1 MEEEYKEPL
10 VTEQPQTR
18 PAKPNCCESFK
29 ELAGI
34 KEKWQLTVVL
44 LIKFFESFAYFIIS
58 SVFTLYLT
66 DQFAISD
73 LDAGIYY
80 ATYNFLTAGYGIL
93 LGQVIDRLGV
103 KTSLAIAVS
112 LAITGRL
119 LIFLANSEVF
129 FIVLMFSALAIGTS
143 VVIPALQIAIKR
155 ITTPVTRP
163 AAFSLFYIFMNLAAM
178 TSGWIIDALRS
189 RFPRNPDN
197 SLTGPWWDLGLV
209 SFQFT
214 YERAVILTSF
224 SVSLGMIPAVFCC
237 LKST

>member
-1 MEEEYKEPL
+1 M
-10 VTEQPQTR
+10 
-18 PAKPNCCESFK
+18 
-29 ELAGI
+29 
-34 KEKWQLTVVL
+34 L

-66 DQFAISD
+66 DQFTISD

-112 LAITGRL
+112 LCITGRF
-119 LIFLANSEVF
+119 LIFLVNSGVVF
-129 FIVLMFSALAIGTS
+129 IIIMFSALAIGTS
-143 VVIPALQIAIKR
+143 IVLPALQIAIKR

-163 AAFSLFYIFMNLAAM
+163 AAFSLFYVFMNIAAM
-178 TSGWIIDALRS
+178 MSGWIIDALRS
-189 RFPRNPDN
+189 RYPRNPDN
-197 SLTGPWWDLGLV
+197 SLTGPWWDLGI
-209 SFQFT
+209 SRFQFT
-214 YERAVILTSF
+214 YERAIILTAF
-224 SVSLGMIPAVFCC
+224 SVSLGLIPAVFCC